1 MSSADR
7 VTLLFTADLHG
18 RVGPVDPFT
27 RGPFM
32 GGIARAATLLAEA
45 RRRDP
50 EAIYIDLGDLVQGTP
65 MSTLHVRERPEVPHP
80 MVRILDRLGCRAMV
94 VGNHDFNFGLPFL
107 EAMRQAARFP
117 VLGANVLGPHGQPY
131 LDPFVGFR
139 RRGRRIAV
147 LGLTSPQ
154 VPRWEEPWN
163 YEGLT
168 FRDAVETAQE
178 WVPKLRANYD
188 AVVVAA
194 HMGWEGVT
202 DGGLELP
209 DPPENDVAR
218 LAREVEGIDLVV
230 MGHMHRFE
238 ERRGETGAL
247 CVQAGWGGLALGEVV
262 LEWKPGEQRPH
273 VTYEARRAAPYIG
286 VDASVME
293 IARDAEER
301 AEARISQTVGRARS
315 PFVIRD
321 ARYRDNPVLTLFHKA
336 QLDASGA
343 DLSSTALF
351 RATEGLAEGPITE
364 RDLFRIYPY
373 ENDLTIVE
381 LSVDD
386 VRSYL
391 EETALTYA
399 GPATNGGLPPLHA
412 GFGLYNHDTLA
423 GCEYVVDP
431 ARPPGARIVSLT
443 FGGKELPGEQR
454 LTLALTSYR
463 AQGGGGYLT
472 LRRARVV
479 ERTGREIRTILR
491 DYIRRHEVLD
501 PHVHDNWR
509 VLGLDPGDPP
519 HDHLSGTLTG
529 A

>member
-1 MSSADR
+1 MGSIDR

-18 RVGPVDPFT
+18 RVGPVDPVT
-27 RGPFM
+27 REPFP
-32 GGIARAATLLAEA
+32 GGIARAATLIAEA

-50 EAIYIDLGDLVQGTP
+50 DAIYIDLGDLVQGTP
-65 MSTLHVRERPEVPHP
+65 ASTLHVRERPGVPHP
-80 MVRILDRLGCRAMV
+80 MVRILDRLDCRAMV

-107 EAMRQAARFP
+107 ESLRQAARFP
-117 VLGANVLGPHGQPY
+117 VLGANVIGPHGQPY

-147 LGLTSPQ
+147 LGITSPQ

-168 FRDAVETAQE
+168 FRDAVETARE
-178 WVPKLRANYD
+178 WVPRLRATYD

-209 DPPENDVAR
+209 EPPENDVAR
-218 LAREVEGIDLVV
+218 IAREVDGIDVVV

-262 LEWKPGEQRPH
+262 LEWAPGASRPH

-286 VDASVME
+286 VDPAVME
-293 IARDAEER
+293 IARDAEDR
-301 AEARISQTVGRARS
+301 AEARISRSLGRAS
-315 PFVIRD
+315 SAFAIRD
-321 ARYRDNPVLTLFHKA
+321 ARYRDNAVLTLFHKA

-351 RATEGLAEGPITE
+351 REREGLAEGPITE

-381 LSVDD
+381 LSVAD
-386 VRSYL
+386 VRAYL

-399 GPATNGGLPPLHA
+399 GASTNGGPPPLHP
-412 GFGLYNHDTLA
+412 GVSLYNHDTLA

-431 ARPPGARIVSLT
+431 SRPPGDRITSLT
-443 FGGKELPGEQR
+443 FRGKQLPAEHR
-454 LTLALTSYR
+454 LTLAITSYR

-472 LRRARVV
+472 LRRARVLS
-479 ERTGREIRTILR
+479 RTGREIRTILR
-491 DYIRRHEVLD
+491 DYIRKHEVLQ
-501 PHVHDNWR
+501 PEVHDNWR
-509 VLGLDPGDPP
+509 VVGV
-519 HDHLSGTLTG
+519 
-529 A
+529 

>member
-1 MSSADR
+1 LGSAAR
-7 VTLLFTADLHG
+7 VTLLFTSDLHG
-18 RVGPVDPFT
+18 RVGPVDPLT
-27 RGPFM
+27 RQPFA
-32 GGIARAATLLAEA
+32 GGIARAATLLSEA

-50 EAIYIDLGDLVQGTP
+50 DAIYIDVGDLVQGTP

-107 EAMRQAARFP
+107 ESLRQAARFP
-117 VLGANVLGPHGQPY
+117 VLGANVLGPHGRPY

-168 FRDAVETAQE
+168 FRDAVETARE
-178 WVPKLRANYD
+178 WVPKLRASYD

-202 DGGLELP
+202 DGGLEMP
-209 DPPENDVAR
+209 EPPENDVGR
-218 LAREVEGIDLVV
+218 LVREVDGIDVVV

-247 CVQAGWGGLALGEVV
+247 AVQAGWGGLALGEVV
-262 LEWKPGEQRPH
+262 LEWAAGAARPR
-273 VTYEARRAAPYIG
+273 VTYEARRSASYIG

-293 IARDAEER
+293 IAREAEER
-301 AEARISQTVGRARS
+301 AESRIERAIGRARGA
-315 PFVIRD
+315 FVVRD
-321 ARYRDNPVLTLFHKA
+321 ARYRDNAVLTLFHRA
-336 QLDASGA
+336 QLEASGA

-351 RATEGLAEGPITE
+351 RETEGLAEGPITE
-364 RDLFRIYPY
+364 RDLHRVYPY

-381 LSVDD
+381 LTAED
-386 VRSYL
+386 VRAYL
-391 EETALTYA
+391 EETALAYA
-399 GPATNGGLPPLHA
+399 GPAVNGARPPLHA

-423 GCEYVVDP
+423 GCEYLVDP
-431 ARPPGARIVSLT
+431 ARPPGARVASLT
-443 FGGKELPGEQR
+443 FGGRELPAQHR

-463 AQGGGGYLT
+463 AQGGGGYLA

-479 ERTGREIRTILR
+479 SRTGRDIRGILR
-491 DYIRRHEVLD
+491 DYVGRREVVD
-501 PHVHDNWR
+501 PDVHDNWR
-509 VLGLDPGDPP
+509 VV
-519 HDHLSGTLTG
+519 G